1 MAMQPDLDDD
11 GDIADD
17 YDGQRDERVGSQVNP
32 GPHLLDEVVV
42 VLIECRT
49 LDDRC
54 RVAVPVQ
61 QGGVFLSEECEK
73 RERKTEV
80 CPKAHKVCPKAHK
93 VCPKAHKVCL
103 KAHKVCPK
111 AHKVCPKAHKVCLK
125 LDIKPQWLESSN
137 SLSVRSGSASCPD
150 HVGQANLHRHI
161 PPPPPPPPPL
171 LLQLHLCTP
180 SRQLRSSADTR
191 SECHSSEQSPVVS
204 ARSLITRPQLSG
216 TNSLFLSV
224 ILPLLVLLNLP

>member
-1 MAMQPDLDDD
+1 MQPDLDDD

-93 VCPKAHKVCL
+93 VCL

-171 LLQLHLCTP
+171 LLQLHQCTP
-180 SRQLRSSADTR
+180 SRQLRPSADTR
-191 SECHSSEQSPVVS
+191 SECHSSEQSPVVIALS
-204 ARSLITRPQLSG
+204 LARL
-216 TNSLFLSV
+216 
-224 ILPLLVLLNLP
+224 